1 MAGSDRQN
9 GHLSRNVTTIRH
21 DETNLV
27 VTRYMEPTTSNQR
40 PPGQKKEMAV
50 RGHKTDVSGGYPIQ
64 YQGQQGLDNKGIST
78 QYRQNVLT
86 QQVLLTLLNYSVTLT
101 NL

>member
-1 MAGSDRQN
+1 MAEWDIQN
-9 GHLSRNVTTIRH
+9 GHLPRNVTTIRH

-40 PPGQKKEMAV
+40 PPGQQKEMAV
-50 RGHKTDVSGGYPIQ
+50 RGHKKDVSGGYPIQ
-64 YQGQQGLDNKGIST
+64 YQGQQALDNKGVSR
-78 QYRQNVLT
+78 QYRQNVFT
-86 QQVLLTLLNYSVTLT
+86 QQVLLTLLNYSATLT